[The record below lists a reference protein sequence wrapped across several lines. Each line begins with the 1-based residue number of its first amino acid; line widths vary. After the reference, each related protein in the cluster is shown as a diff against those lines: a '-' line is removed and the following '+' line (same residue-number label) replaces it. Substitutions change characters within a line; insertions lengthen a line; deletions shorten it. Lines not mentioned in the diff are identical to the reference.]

1 MGILDILLD
10 LNAVGGTSLTAYH
23 GTTPQINPLAT
34 KQSKLHAFGNEAGYS
49 VNGNFANT
57 VSVNFTAYNDGYNNA
72 LPQPSQLDLNG
83 KTPSKY
89 LDNPPG

>member
-1 MGILDILLD
+1 MGLLD
-10 LNAVGGTSLTAYH
+10 LLNNQGSNLTAYD
-23 GTTPQINPLAT
+23 GKTPKVNPLAT
-34 KQSKLHAFGNEAGYS
+34 KQSKMHADGNLPGYS
-49 VNGNFANT
+49 LDGSNKTTVNNN
-57 VSVNFTAYNDGYNNA
+57 YQDYLDGAINA

>member
-1 MGILDILLD
+1 MGLLD
-10 LNAVGGTSLTAYH
+10 KLTTQ
-23 GTTPQINPLAT
+23 GSNLTPYDGSTPKINPLAT
-34 KQSKLHAFGNEAGYS
+34 KQSKLHADGNQPGYS
-49 VNGNFANT
+49 LNGSAASIVT
-57 VSVNFTAYNDGYNNA
+57 AEYTAYNDGYNNA